1 MSKVIKTTKRSRP
14 ESGHSVI
21 LLIKIF
27 YVFSNRLRLSFSSML
42 IKWMIRL
49 RHSGRFISESVSPN

>member
-1 MSKVIKTTKRSRP
+1 MSQVIKTTKRSRP

-27 YVFSNRLRLSFSSML
+27 HVFSYRLRLSFRSML

>member
-1 MSKVIKTTKRSRP
+1 MSQVMKTTKRSRP
-14 ESGHSVI
+14 ESGHYVI